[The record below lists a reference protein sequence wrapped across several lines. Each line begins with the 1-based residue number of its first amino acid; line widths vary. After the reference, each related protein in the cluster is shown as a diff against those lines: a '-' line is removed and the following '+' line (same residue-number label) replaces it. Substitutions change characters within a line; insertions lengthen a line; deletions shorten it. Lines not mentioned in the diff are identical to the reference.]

1 MANRVELITI
11 PYEVY
16 KSDIN
21 VLLNR
26 LDRLE
31 QKFDQQRQQPDKKL
45 KIGEVW
51 QLLKQH
57 GVEYANAQNCKSWLK
72 KNNIKMVQGE
82 TSCAYYMKSEILNH
96 L

>member
-1 MANRVELITI
+1 MTKIIVLPE
-11 PYEVY
+11 EVFESHI
-16 KSDIN
+16 K

-26 LDRLE
+26 IDELE
-31 QKFDQQRQQPDKKL
+31 KKIDQSTVKQPDQKL

-57 GVEYANAQNCKSWLK
+57 GIEYANAQNCKSWLK
-72 KNNIKMVQGE
+72 KHNIRMVEGE
-82 TSCAYYMKSEILNH
+82 TSCAYYMKSDILNH